1 MTLVDGLAP
10 PSSQAA
16 GVDLGGPCASR
27 LDASARHPPAIAI
40 VGRLCEHYIP
50 NHQRQPHI
58 TTVYAFDHT
67 RQITANVCAFRVLL
81 HGVAR
86 VTDFQTAC
94 SEAAHGNRRMPFC
107 ALLPSCRTPPSLL
120 RSTLPRPR
128 RRFRAAH
135 SRVGQP
141 GSAAPGW
148 SVELLHRLSIKIKS
162 WNSDDSLT
170 VRTTTIFC
178 HGQFP
183 CELPRSL
190 CKTNA
195 MQCREL

>member
-141 GSAAPGW
+141 GSAIRNREETLHQDGDDGSHPG
-148 SVELLHRLSIKIKS
+148 SRPIRQSFGDEAAARMTKLQRIRRC
-162 WNSDDSLT
+162 N
-170 VRTTTIFC
+170 
-178 HGQFP
+178 
-183 CELPRSL
+183 
-190 CKTNA
+190 
-195 MQCREL
+195 